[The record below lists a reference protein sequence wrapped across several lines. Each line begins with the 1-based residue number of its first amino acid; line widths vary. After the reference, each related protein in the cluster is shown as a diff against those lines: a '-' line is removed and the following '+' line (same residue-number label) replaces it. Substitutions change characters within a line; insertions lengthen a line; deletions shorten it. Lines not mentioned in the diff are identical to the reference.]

1 MSFLTNWIVMRSIRS
16 SHRNKYSYNKQQQ
29 VKSEKNRDLYFY
41 DRDYLSKDDNVKKV
55 NLTQK
60 DSRIVQLSEKRR
72 AQIKELKRKRKK
84 LEMLKNSKN
93 IDVKI
98 NGRGR

>member
-1 MSFLTNWIVMRSIRS
+1 MSFLTNWIVMRSTRS

-29 VKSEKNRDLYFY
+29 VKSDKNSDLYFY
-41 DRDYLSKDDNVKKV
+41 DRDYLSKDDNLKKV
-55 NLTQK
+55 NLIQK
-60 DSRIVQLSEKRR
+60 DSRLIQSSEKRR
-72 AQIKELKRKRKK
+72 DQIKELKRKRKK

-98 NGRGR
+98 KCRGR

>member
-29 VKSEKNRDLYFY
+29 VKSDKNRDLYFY

-60 DSRIVQLSEKRR
+60 DSRLIQSSEKRR
-72 AQIKELKRKRKK
+72 DKIKELKRKRKK

>member
-1 MSFLTNWIVMRSIRS
+1 MRSIRS

-60 DSRIVQLSEKRR
+60 DSRIIQSSEKRR
-72 AQIKELKRKRKK
+72 DQIKELKRKRKK

>member
-60 DSRIVQLSEKRR
+60 DSRIIQSSEKRR
-72 AQIKELKRKRKK
+72 DQIKELKRKRKK

>member
-29 VKSEKNRDLYFY
+29 VKSDKNRDLYFY

-60 DSRIVQLSEKRR
+60 DSRIIQSSEKRR
-72 AQIKELKRKRKK
+72 GQIKELKRKRKK

>member
-29 VKSEKNRDLYFY
+29 VKSDKNRDLYFY

-60 DSRIVQLSEKRR
+60 DSRLIQSSEKRR
-72 AQIKELKRKRKK
+72 NKIKELKRKRKK

>member
-1 MSFLTNWIVMRSIRS
+1 MSFLTNWIVMRSTRS
-16 SHRNKYSYNKQQQ
+16 SYRNKYSYNKQQQ
-29 VKSEKNRDLYFY
+29 VKSDKNSDLYFY

-55 NLTQK
+55 NITQK
-60 DSRIVQLSEKRR
+60 DSRIIQSSEKRR
-72 AQIKELKRKRKK
+72 DQIKELKRKRKK

>member
-29 VKSEKNRDLYFY
+29 VKSDKNRDLYFY

-60 DSRIVQLSEKRR
+60 DSRLIQSSEKRR
-72 AQIKELKRKRKK
+72 DQIKELKRKRKK

>member
-29 VKSEKNRDLYFY
+29 VKSDKNRDLYFY

-60 DSRIVQLSEKRR
+60 DSRIIQSSEKRR
-72 AQIKELKRKRKK
+72 DQIKELKRKRKK